1 MVANI
6 FFIIHLFIYLFI
18 YLFIFTYNAVF
29 LLNFQ
34 MQFGK
39 IILEK
44 QANFSF
50 LQLYLYFHIMVICY
64 KELLIKDCKD
74 SVFYEGHIKTM
85 YHRIVYLCSL

>member
-6 FFIIHLFIYLFI
+6 FFYYSFIYF
-18 YLFIFTYNAVF
+18 FTYKAVF

-34 MQFGK
+34 MQFGT

-50 LQLYLYFHIMVICY
+50 LEPYLYFNIMVICY
-64 KELLIKDCKD
+64 EELLIKDCKH
-74 SVFYEGHIKTM
+74 SIFYEGHIKTM
-85 YHRIVYLCSL
+85 YHRIAYLCSL